1 MEKFKQYKKTLIIT
15 LVITLLPMIIGL
27 VLWDK
32 LPDQVATH
40 FGANGEANG
49 WSSKLFAVV
58 GLPLF
63 IGAAQFLSVFATL
76 SDPKKKKIDP
86 KMLKLV
92 FWICPIVSWF
102 GAIAT
107 YGYALGWNLNMER
120 LVFILLG
127 AIFVAVGNYLPK
139 CRQNYTVG
147 IKLPWTLDD
156 EENWNQTHRFGGRVW
171 MLGGIAVLILGIT
184 GIGGTWIMFGL
195 IMLFSFAP
203 MVYSYMYYMKHR
215 KAE

>member
-1 MEKFKQYKKTLIIT
+1 
-15 LVITLLPMIIGL
+15 
-27 VLWDK
+27 
-32 LPDQVATH
+32 
-40 FGANGEANG
+40 
-49 WSSKLFAVV
+49 
-58 GLPLF
+58 
-63 IGAAQFLSVFATL
+63 
-76 SDPKKKKIDP
+76 
-86 KMLKLV
+86 MLKLV

-102 GAIAT
+102 GAIVT
-107 YGYALGWNLNMER
+107 YGYALGWNLNIDR
-120 LVFILLG
+120 VVFLLLG

-195 IMLFSFAP
+195 IMVFSFAP